1 MSYKDDTLR
10 ISFSINIEQP
20 PVHILM
26 ISDVYFPRINGVST
40 SIQSFRSELIAS
52 GHRVTLICPDYPESH
67 TLERAGD
74 QLDDEDILRIPSR
87 SVLLDPEDRMMS
99 YGAIIN
105 LMPILRGRNID
116 LIHIHTPFVAHY
128 AGVKVAR
135 ALAVPVVESYHT
147 FFEEYLYNYIR
158 WVPRNWLKRAAR
170 FFSKSQCNAVDALVV
185 PSSPMRNALQTYGV
199 GTDMHIIPTG
209 LNLDAFRTPP
219 ESDFRARLSIRDDQ
233 PLLLY
238 VGRVALEKNIDF
250 LLNMMPF
257 VLKETPEAILVI
269 AGEGPAES
277 HLQRKVAD
285 MGLQASVK
293 FVGYMRR
300 DGALQDAY
308 RAADLFVFASRT
320 ETQGLVLLEALALG
334 TPVVALGIMG
344 TLDVLHADGG
354 CVIAPEDPSGFAEA
368 VNQTLNQPDRYQ
380 QLVDQA
386 PRYADTWT
394 AAQKTQQLLDMYCQ
408 RLASHTTS

>member
-1 MSYKDDTLR
+1 
-10 ISFSINIEQP
+10 
-20 PVHILM
+20 M

-52 GHRVTLICPDYPESH
+52 GHRVTLICPDYPESI
-67 TLERAGD
+67 TLERAKD
-74 QLDDEDILRIPSR
+74 QHDDEDILRLPSR
-87 SVLLDPEDRMMS
+87 KVLLDPEDRMMS

-105 LMPILRGRNID
+105 LLPILRGRTID
-116 LIHIHTPFVAHY
+116 IVHIHTPFVAHY
-128 AGVKVAR
+128 AGVKLAR
-135 ALAVPVVESYHT
+135 KLAIPVVESYHT
-147 FFEEYLYNYIR
+147 FFEEYLYNYVR
-158 WVPRNWLKRAAR
+158 WAPRNWLKWAAR

-185 PSSPMRNALQTYGV
+185 PSSPMRDALQTYGV
-199 GTDMHIIPTG
+199 RTGMHIIPTG
-209 LNLDAFRTPP
+209 LNLDTFHTPP
-219 ESDFRARLSIRDDQ
+219 TSDFRAKLSIRDDQ
-233 PLLLY
+233 PILLY

-277 HLQRKVAD
+277 HLQRKVAA

-334 TPVVALGIMG
+334 TPVVALGAMG
-344 TLDVLHADGG
+344 TLDVLNPDGG
-354 CVIAPEDPSGFAEA
+354 CMIAPDDPSEFAEA

-386 PRYADTWT
+386 PRYAETWT
-394 AAQKTQQLLDMYCQ
+394 AAQKTQQLLEMYRQ
-408 RLASHTTS
+408 QLASHTTS

>member
-1 MSYKDDTLR
+1 M
-10 ISFSINIEQP
+10 
-20 PVHILM
+20 HILM

-52 GHRVTLICPDYPESH
+52 GHRVTLICPDYPESI
-67 TLERAGD
+67 TLERAKD
-74 QLDDEDILRIPSR
+74 QHDDEDILRLPSR
-87 SVLLDPEDRMMS
+87 KVLLDPEDRMMS

-105 LMPILRGRNID
+105 LLPILRGRTID
-116 LIHIHTPFVAHY
+116 IVHIHTPFVAHY
-128 AGVKVAR
+128 AGVKLAR
-135 ALAVPVVESYHT
+135 KLAIPVVESYHT

-158 WVPRNWLKRAAR
+158 WAPRNWLKWAAR

-185 PSSPMRNALQTYGV
+185 PSSPMRDALQTYGV
-199 GTDMHIIPTG
+199 RTGMHIIPTG
-209 LNLDAFRTPP
+209 LNLDTFRTPP
-219 ESDFRARLSIRDDQ
+219 TSDFRAKLSIRDDQ
-233 PLLLY
+233 PILLY

-250 LLNMMPF
+250 LLDMMPF

-277 HLQRKVAD
+277 HLQRKVAA

-334 TPVVALGIMG
+334 TPVVALGAMG
-344 TLDVLHADGG
+344 TLDVLNPDGG
-354 CVIAPEDPSGFAEA
+354 CMIAPDDPSEFAEA

-386 PRYADTWT
+386 PRYAETWT
-394 AAQKTQQLLDMYCQ
+394 AAQKTQQLLEMYRQ
-408 RLASHTTS
+408 QLASHTTS

>member
-1 MSYKDDTLR
+1 
-10 ISFSINIEQP
+10 
-20 PVHILM
+20 M

-67 TLERAGD
+67 SLERAGD

-87 SVLLDPEDRMMS
+87 SVLFDPEDRMMS
-99 YGAIIN
+99 YGTIIN
-105 LMPILRGRNID
+105 LLPILRGRNID
-116 LIHIHTPFVAHY
+116 LVHIHTPFVAHY

-158 WVPRNWLKRAAR
+158 WLPRNWLKRAAR

-199 GTDMHIIPTG
+199 GTEMHIIPTG

-219 ESDFRARLSIRDDQ
+219 ESDFRARLSIREDQ

-238 VGRVALEKNIDF
+238 VGRVALEKNIEF
-250 LLNMMPF
+250 LLTMMPF
-257 VLKETPEAILVI
+257 VLRQTPDAILVI

-285 MGLQASVK
+285 MGLHASVK

-344 TLDVLHADGG
+344 TLDVLDEDGG
-354 CVIAPEDPSGFAEA
+354 CVIAPEAPSGFAEA
-368 VNQTLNQPDRYQ
+368 VNKVLAHPEHYQ

-394 AAQKTQQLLDMYCQ
+394 ATQKTQHLLDMYHQ
-408 RLASHTTS
+408 RLTRHTTS